1 MPGYY
6 IHIVTF
12 RHALLTFR
20 IGSKPKI
27 RTIELPYTCCMEST
41 VILEN
46 VVASTAL
53 AEDFNLEKMMES
65 GLEGAEYNKK
75 KFPGLVYRIE
85 NPKAAFLIFTS
96 GKVVCTGAKS
106 IENAHA
112 AIITLANTLKDIGFD
127 KIYPEPEVH
136 VQNIV
141 ASADLKTT
149 LNLNT
154 IAIAFGLE
162 NVEYEPEVFPGLI
175 YRVEAPKVVV
185 LVFSSGKLV
194 ITGGKTPEDCDE
206 GLRIVRTEFDN
217 LGLLY

>member
-1 MPGYY
+1 
-6 IHIVTF
+6 
-12 RHALLTFR
+12 
-20 IGSKPKI
+20 
-27 RTIELPYTCCMEST
+27 MEST
-41 VILEN
+41 VKLEN
-46 VVASTAL
+46 VVASTTL
-53 AEDFNLEKMMES
+53 AEDFDLEKMMES
-65 GLEGAEYNKK
+65 GLEGAEYNKT

-112 AIITLANTLKDIGFD
+112 AIITLANTLKDKGFD
-127 KIYPEPEVH
+127 KIDPEPEAH

-194 ITGGKTPEDCDE
+194 ITGGKTPEDCNE
-206 GLRIVRTEFDN
+206 GLRIVKTEFDN
-217 LGLLY
+217 LGLIY

>member
-1 MPGYY
+1 
-6 IHIVTF
+6 
-12 RHALLTFR
+12 
-20 IGSKPKI
+20 
-27 RTIELPYTCCMEST
+27 MEST
-41 VILEN
+41 ITIEN

-53 AEDFNLEKMMES
+53 AEDFNLEKIMES
-65 GLEGAEYNKK
+65 GLEGAEYNKT

-85 NPKAAFLIFTS
+85 NPRAAFLIFTS
-96 GKVVCTGAKS
+96 GKVVCTGAKTIS
-106 IENAHA
+106 NAHA
-112 AIITLANTLKDIGFD
+112 AIMNLANKLKDIGCD
-127 KIYPEPEVH
+127 KINLEPEIR

-154 IAIAFGLE
+154 IAIALGLE

-194 ITGGKTPEDCDE
+194 ITGGKTPEDCSG
-206 GLRIVRTEFDN
+206 GLHVVRKEFDD

>member
-1 MPGYY
+1 
-6 IHIVTF
+6 
-12 RHALLTFR
+12 
-20 IGSKPKI
+20 
-27 RTIELPYTCCMEST
+27 MEST
-41 VILEN
+41 ITIEN
-46 VVASTAL
+46 VVASTRL
-53 AEDFNLEKMMES
+53 AEDFDLEKMMES
-65 GLEGAEYNKK
+65 GLEGAEYNKV
-75 KFPGLVYRIE
+75 KFPGLVYRIN

-96 GKVVCTGAKS
+96 GKVVCTGSKS
-106 IENAHA
+106 IGNAHA
-112 AIITLANTLKDIGFD
+112 AIINLANTLKSICCE
-127 KIYPEPEVH
+127 KIDLEPDVR

-141 ASADLKTT
+141 ASADLKTN

-194 ITGGKTPEDCDE
+194 ITGGKCPEDCEE
-206 GLRIVRTEFDN
+206 GLRIVKTEFDN

>member
-1 MPGYY
+1 
-6 IHIVTF
+6 
-12 RHALLTFR
+12 
-20 IGSKPKI
+20 
-27 RTIELPYTCCMEST
+27 MEST
-41 VILEN
+41 ITIEN

-53 AEDFNLEKMMES
+53 ATEFDLVKIMDS
-65 GLEGAEYNKK
+65 GLEGAEYNKT
-75 KFPGLVYRIE
+75 KFPGLVYRID

-96 GKVVCTGAKS
+96 GKVVCTGAKT
-106 IENAHA
+106 INNAHK
-112 AIITLANTLKDIGFD
+112 AITNLANKLKDIGCD
-127 KIYPEPEVH
+127 KINLEPEIH

-194 ITGGKTPEDCDE
+194 ITGGKCEEDCNG
-206 GLRIVRTEFDN
+206 GLRIVRKEFDN
-217 LGLLY
+217 LGLLC